1 MLNFEGKELA
11 IVKKKSFQLLVFWSV
26 AFLVNLGP
34 NWQRYGSAKE
44 AFEVAALATILQLI
58 VAVIAINVFVPHFL
72 NKDKLKSFAVWLV
85 VLVFIAAEIYI
96 LVSFLYL
103 EPTYPNTYGDFY
115 NTKLGHLSLVERL
128 GFSGMIKYIILSKIP
143 MLFFPTAILIA
154 ANFYQSQKKLL
165 EIREQKQAAELS
177 ALKSQLNPHFIF
189 NTLNNIYSLA
199 LKKSDR
205 APEAIAKLSG
215 IFDYVLYRCNE
226 KFVYLSDEIEMIE
239 NFIALEKL
247 RFSNRINVTLDN
259 QVQHESKV
267 APLLYLSL
275 VENAFK
281 HGVANELGEAKIN
294 LRFTEDQ
301 QNITFQIE
309 NSKPKVATPSELKP
323 SIGLQNLKRQLELL
337 YPAGTH
343 SLEVYEDEGSY
354 IAKLKLDKVS

>member
-1 MLNFEGKELA
+1 M
-11 IVKKKSFQLLVFWSV
+11 FWLV

-34 NWQRYGSAKE
+34 NWQEYGSVKE
-44 AFEVAALATILQLI
+44 ALEVAGLATILQLM
-58 VAVIAINVFVPHFL
+58 VAVIAIKVLVPRYL
-72 NKDKLKSFAVWLV
+72 NKDKLKSFVVWLV

-103 EPTYPNTYGDFY
+103 EPTYPNTYGNFY
-115 NTKLGHLSLVERL
+115 NTKLGDFSLIERL

-165 EIREQKQAAELS
+165 EIREQKKAAELS

-199 LKKSDR
+199 LKKSDM

-226 KFVYLSDEIEMIE
+226 KFVSFSDEVEMIE
-239 NFIALEKL
+239 NFIALEEL
-247 RFSNRINVTLDN
+247 RFSKRINVILDN
-259 QVQHESKV
+259 QVQGQSKV

-281 HGVANELGEAKIN
+281 HGVANELGEAKIK

-301 QNITFQIE
+301 QSITFQIE
-309 NSKPKVATPSELKP
+309 NSKPKAAIYSGLKP

-337 YPAGTH
+337 YPDTH
-343 SLEVYEDEGSY
+343 SLEVHEDENSY
-354 IAKLKLDKVS
+354 TAQLKLDKVS